1 MNVKIEKLFLRLKT
15 NSLEIYVYLL
25 PKTNIQENN
34 KKESVSSFDDEEWEK
49 IDDLDEDYGDQS
61 DDEDE

>member
-15 NSLEIYVYLL
+15 NSLESEDFDL